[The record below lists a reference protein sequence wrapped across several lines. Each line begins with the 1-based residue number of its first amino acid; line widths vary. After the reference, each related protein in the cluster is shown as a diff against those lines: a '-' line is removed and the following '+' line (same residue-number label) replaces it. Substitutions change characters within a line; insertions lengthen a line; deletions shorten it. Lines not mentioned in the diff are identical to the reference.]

1 MKKEASEKAKEVR
14 VPGAAGGGEHF

>member
-14 VPGAAGGGEHF
+14 VPGAAGGGENF